1 MKRKTLTLC
10 LSLFTCLSL
19 IGVGFAAWIIS
30 GGDSKTAS
38 GNITV
43 ETVTDARFTI
53 TVNSE
58 SLDALHYGH
67 PGTMDKT
74 NAWLTNQNGQQEN
87 LTVTFDITVTSNSD
101 IADATAWNNVV
112 NASVEVL
119 DAQTD
124 NATTHSNAWTEA
136 LAANVIADPTATC
149 VIQTGHTTK
158 QATFKVTVSIA
169 WGTYFGGQNPYNFY
183 NDGTKTAATHA
194 GDAVEKL
201 GLIADLTGTDKFVVT
216 ITAGT
221 AA

>member
-58 SLDALHYGH
+58 SLDALHYGR
-67 PGTMDKT
+67 PATMNVT
-74 NAWLTNQNGQQEN
+74 NAWLTNDSEQTEN
-87 LTVTFDITVTSNSD
+87 LSVEFTFTVTSNSE
-101 IADATAWNNVV
+101 IADATAWNKVV
-112 NASVEVL
+112 NASVKVL
-119 DAQTD
+119 DAQTE

-136 LAANVIADPTATC
+136 LKAEVIADPTIKC
-149 VIQTGHTTK
+149 EIQEQGTN
-158 QATFKVTVSIA
+158 QATFKVTVSIV
-169 WGTYFGGQNPYNFY
+169 WGKYFNYDNPYIFY
-183 NDGTKTAATHA
+183 NDEGKTAATDA
-194 GDAVEKL
+194 EDAVAKL
-201 GLIADLTGTDKFVVT
+201 GLIEDLTDKFVVT